1 MLVSWTQ
8 STWLQQNLSF
18 NPNHGNSSFDPPLAC
33 EILQCMFVRKNVV
46 FLFCCNIAGLIF
58 FRFSRFR
65 SIYFYGAPEIQ
76 ETSFSDVK
84 GPINVISIY
93 IYSILTTYYYLKISW
108 LDLIDSICHTSIYF
122 CIQKY
127 IYIHHI
133 LYPGRLWTATDHS
146 LKFSIELEVR
156 GRNDACAVWSS
167 LVGL

>member
-33 EILQCMFVRKNVV
+33 EILQCMFLPKNVV

-93 IYSILTTYYYLKISW
+93 IYIFYIDNILLSQNIMIRSYRQYMSYINIFLYTKI
-108 LDLIDSICHTSIYF
+108 
-122 CIQKY
+122 Y
-127 IYIHHI
+127 IYTPYTISRTIMDCH
-133 LYPGRLWTATDHS
+133 RS
-146 LKFSIELEVR
+146 
-156 GRNDACAVWSS
+156 
-167 LVGL
+167 